1 MQLSKAMDIM
11 KDIGKNRDGHQLIS
25 LTERLMEAD
34 KMRAKMS
41 SMKGKESSQTTTEVR
56 STQDA
61 ALQAQL
67 TALIEATP
75 DGIALVDPQGGLRY
89 LNPAGRSML
98 EIGQDEVLAGLN
110 LIDFCSAESRPHIQH
125 DALPTTIHKGIWS
138 NEATLATRAGRKVTV
153 ALTFFAHKET
163 NAQVVLLSL
172 ILRDITAQKRREADL
187 ARLAHHDAL
196 TGLFNRR
203 RFQEELE
210 RTLAQVRRYG
220 GQGAL
225 LFIDVDGLKPI
236 NDTLGHQ
243 AGDAFLRNL
252 ATLLQERL
260 REVDVVA
267 RLGGDEFAILLFPS
281 DMQQTV
287 VVAERLRQAVR
298 AHTTMVADYP
308 LRCTISL
315 GIALFPQH
323 GSTMEEL
330 IDNADRA
337 LYRAKAE
344 GRNQH
349 RMFTP
354 RMKL

>member
-1 MQLSKAMDIM
+1 
-11 KDIGKNRDGHQLIS
+11 
-25 LTERLMEAD
+25 MEAD
-34 KMRAKMS
+34 EARVRMS
-41 SMKGKESSQTTTEVR
+41 GVKGRESSQTTTEAR

-67 TALIEATP
+67 SALIEATP
-75 DGIALVDPQGGLRY
+75 DGIALVDPQGGFRY
-89 LNPAGRSML
+89 INPAGRSML
-98 EIGQDEVLAGLN
+98 EIGQDEGLTGLN
-110 LIDFCSAESRPHIQH
+110 LVDFCSAESRPHIQH
-125 DALPTTIHKGIWS
+125 NALPATIRKGIW
-138 NEATLATRAGRKVTV
+138 NDETMLTTRAGRTVAV

-163 NAQVVLLSL
+163 NAQVTLLSVV
-172 ILRDITAQKRREADL
+172 LRDITVQKRREADL

-225 LFIDVDGLKPI
+225 LFVDVDGLKPI

-267 RLGGDEFAILLFPS
+267 RLGGDEFAVLLFPS
-281 DMQQTV
+281 DMSQTL
-287 VVAERLRQAVR
+287 VVADRLLQAVR
-298 AHTTMVADYP
+298 THTTMVADYP
-308 LRCTISL
+308 LQCTISL

-323 GSTMEEL
+323 GAAMEE
-330 IDNADRA
+330 IINNADRA

-344 GRNQH
+344 GRNQY

-354 RMKL
+354 QMKP